1 MTVLQPSDLVMRNVL
16 VPRSMI
22 AAPSRFGGASA
33 SDCLQGDLVIRDGLV
48 SELKVRTD
56 GALAQGIVMPRLTE
70 CHVHLDKCHT
80 IARMGNVGGDLRA
93 AIDAQRKDRM
103 LWTEADLRVRATRGL
118 QELRAAGC
126 GAVRTHV
133 DWSAEDEA
141 TTPPIAWHVL
151 NEMAQDFAEHLML
164 QIAPLTNTTDMLDP
178 LVADTIGRLTAEQSG
193 VLGLF
198 VLDQPDRHEGIAAVF
213 RVAEKYGL
221 ALDFHV
227 DEGLSDGLD
236 GLEIIA
242 DTVIETGF
250 QGPILCGHTC
260 SLMNLQGDAL
270 KRLLEKLARAG
281 ITIASLPSSN
291 LYLQGRVDGTP
302 DRRGLTRIRELV
314 DAGVPVAI
322 GTDNVRDAFCP
333 LGRHDPRQS
342 LALAALAA
350 HLDPPYGDILSM
362 ITTNAQRAL
371 GLAPLF
377 VDGAAIG
384 DLLLFDATSTSD
396 LLAGVHPPRLLSD
409 VLQGETA

>member
-1 MTVLQPSDLVMRNVL
+1 MTVLQPSELVMKNVL
-16 VPRSMI
+16 VPRSMVADPTRFR
-22 AAPSRFGGASA
+22 AADAA
-33 SDCLQGDLVIRDGLV
+33 DCLQGDLVIRDGLV
-48 SELKVRTD
+48 SGLDVGTGESPV
-56 GALAQGIVMPRLTE
+56 QGIVMPRLTE

-80 IARMGNVGGDLRA
+80 ISRMGNVGGDLRA
-93 AIDAQRKDRM
+93 AINAQREDRK
-103 LWTEADLRVRATRGL
+103 LWTEADLRARATRGL
-118 QELRAAGC
+118 RELHEAGC
-126 GAVRTHV
+126 GTVRTHV
-133 DWSAEDEA
+133 DWSAEGEA
-141 TTPPIAWHVL
+141 ATPPVAWHVL
-151 NEMAQDFAEHLML
+151 NELAQDSAAQLTL
-164 QIAPLTNTTDMLDP
+164 QIAPLTNTTDLLDP
-178 LVADTIGRLTAEQSG
+178 ETADTIGRLTAEKTG

-198 VLDQPDRHEGIAAVF
+198 VLDQPDRHEGVAAVF

-242 DTVIETGF
+242 DTAIETGF

-260 SLMNLQGDAL
+260 SLMNLQGDPLA
-270 KRLLEKLARAG
+270 RLLEKLALAG
-281 ITIASLPSSN
+281 ITIASLPSTN

-302 DRRGLTRIRELV
+302 DRRGLTRIRELME
-314 DAGVPVAI
+314 AGVPVAI

-350 HLDPPYGDILSM
+350 HLDPPYGEVLSM

-396 LLAGVHPPRLLSD
+396 LLAGVQPPRLLSD